1 MNRFEKQFLTSKQRL
16 KEAIKKSNLGKFLKP
31 YKDMYNQVGM
41 ECKYHVEN
49 QFNAALKKYNDSKFS
64 IFQMNIRS
72 LNKHHKELVTHHLP
86 LLNMKFDCICLSEVW
101 NYNLEFYRNIFQN
114 YVSYFEPPKG
124 TNIGG
129 IPINRDLKVN
139 NKTRDYLIE
148 SSETVK
154 I

>member
-1 MNRFEKQFLTSKQRL
+1 MLLKFFPFSNLTSEQIRKEFLTSKQRL

-41 ECKYHVEN
+41 ECKYYVGNE
-49 QFNAALKKYNDSKFS
+49 FNGAL
-64 IFQMNIRS
+64 
-72 LNKHHKELVTHHLP
+72 KHHKELVTYLS

-129 IPINRDLKVN
+129 VAIFINRHLKVN
-139 NKTRDYLIE
+139 NKTRDLSDRIVRN
-148 SSETVK
+148 SKSRKFMV
-154 I
+154 